1 MSTPIEDNTAGLEE
15 ILRTVNALPNAGGG
29 GGTTPTAAEK
39 IVEYTV
45 DATAATA
52 TAFAFTVA
60 EYPKLAECNHLRG
73 IVKKAVNGGMPW
85 VQIVLNKTGIWV
97 DTVLAKIGAGT
108 NGMICFDITRNGEF
122 FQGGISSPTNTSIY
136 NSWVNECVVAN
147 SANIR
152 LFPLQ
157 IAELTS
163 VVVSSYQA
171 FLDEGA
177 TIEIWGWND

>member
-15 ILRTVNALPNAGGG
+15 ILRTVNELPNAGGG

-85 VQIVLNKTGIWV
+85 VQIALNKTGVWV
-97 DTVLAKIGAGT
+97 DTVLAKTPSGT
-108 NGMICFDITRNGEF
+108 NGMICFDITHNVEF
-122 FQGGISSPTNTSIY
+122 FRGGTSAPTNTSMYAVWI
-136 NSWVNECVVAN
+136 NDAQCV
-147 SANIR
+147 SLQYRR
-152 LFPLQ
+152 LLPLQ